1 VHVADH
7 LTLDRLRERVDA
19 EPGRRL
25 FVRLRAVLLAAE
37 GRTAVEI
44 VAALG
49 GSRRAVQRWVA
60 RYNAEGPE
68 ALGDR
73 PRPGQ
78 PGLLD
83 EAAAGRLR
91 QRIDAGPTPADGVC
105 ALRAKDIR
113 SILSAEFGVLYSL
126 PGVYA
131 LLHRMGY
138 SCLDPRPRH
147 RKADPAVQEEF
158 KKKSAASST
167 TSHARTPGGGSRS
180 GSRTRRGSASG
191 GR

>member
-1 VHVADH
+1 MHVTDH
-7 LTLDRLRERVDA
+7 LTLDRLRERAAAQADK
-19 EPGRRL
+19 RL

-37 GRTAVEI
+37 GRTALEI

-60 RYNAEGPE
+60 RYNAEGPD

-73 PRPGQ
+73 PRPGR
-78 PGLLD
+78 PKLLD
-83 EAAAGRLR
+83 EAATDRLR
-91 QRIDAGPTPADGVC
+91 RRIDAGPAPGDGVC
-105 ALRAKDIR
+105 TLRAKEVR
-113 SILSAEFGVLYSL
+113 SILRAEFGAPYSL

-147 RKADPAVQEEF
+147 READPEAQEEF

-167 TSHARTPGGGSRS
+167 TSPASTPAGGSRS
-180 GSRTRRGSASG
+180 GSRTRPDSARRG
-191 GR
+191 R